1 MFAVF
6 CLFFDE
12 EPIAGRPYLERML
25 SATDAKSL
33 IDLGEILRRTR
44 GRCKGTAASW
54 ALGEATAEEE
64 KAVKAARH
72 TTTVASFDAIAGG
85 WGGGG

>member
-6 CLFFDE
+6 CLFFEE

-72 TTTVASFDAIAGG
+72 TAAVVSFGG
-85 WGGGG
+85 MDCWDGGG